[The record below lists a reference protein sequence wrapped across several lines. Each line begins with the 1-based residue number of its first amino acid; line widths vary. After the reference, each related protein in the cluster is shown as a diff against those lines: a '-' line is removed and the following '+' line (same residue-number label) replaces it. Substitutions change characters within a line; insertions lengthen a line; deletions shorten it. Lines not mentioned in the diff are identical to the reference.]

1 MTVKELI
8 DKLKE
13 FNENNNVLIDDS
25 YYGELAVTKIKNDD
39 NDIIITTVATDIF
52 NILLP

>member
-13 FNENNNVLIDDS
+13 FDENNNVL
-25 YYGELAVTKIKNDD
+25 
-39 NDIIITTVATDIF
+39 ITTVATDIF

>member
-13 FNENNNVLIDDS
+13 FDKNKDIFIEDS
-25 YYGELAVTKIKNDD
+25 YYGELAVTTIK
-39 NDIIITTVATDIF
+39 ITTVAIDIF
-52 NILLP
+52 NIFLS

>member
-13 FNENNNVLIDDS
+13 FDENNNVLIGDS
-25 YYGELAVTKIKNDD
+25 YCGELTVAKIKNDD
-39 NDIIITTVATDIF
+39 NDVIITTAATNIF

>member
-13 FNENNNVLIDDS
+13 FDENNNVLI
-25 YYGELAVTKIKNDD
+25 E
-39 NDIIITTVATDIF
+39 
-52 NILLP
+52 ILIMENLQLQKLKMMIMML

>member
-13 FNENNNVLIDDS
+13 FDENNNVLIDDS
-25 YYGELAVTKIKNDD
+25 YYGELAVTKV
-39 NDIIITTVATDIF
+39 IITTVATDIF

>member
-1 MTVKELI
+1 MAVKELI

-13 FNENNNVLIDDS
+13 FDENNNVLIDYS

-39 NDIIITTVATDIF
+39 NDVIITTVATDIF

>member
-13 FNENNNVLIDDS
+13 FDENNNVLIDDS
-25 YYGELAVTKIKNDD
+25 YYGEFAVTKIKMM
-39 NDIIITTVATDIF
+39 IMM
-52 NILLP
+52 L

>member
-13 FNENNNVLIDDS
+13 FDENNNVLIDDS
-25 YYGELAVTKIKNDD
+25 YCGKLAITKIKNDD
-39 NDIIITTVATDIF
+39 NDVIITTAASDIF
-52 NILLP
+52 DILLP

>member
-13 FNENNNVLIDDS
+13 FDENNNVLIDDS
-25 YYGELAVTKIKNDD
+25 YMENLQLQKLKMMIMT
-39 NDIIITTVATDIF
+39 
-52 NILLP
+52 L